1 MAFGAALALHRRR
14 LRVPDDV
21 SLVGFDD
28 VAGSVYC
35 VPPLTTVHHPVHEL
49 GELAARAMLQLLAGE
64 MPTLALPAPRLMV
77 RESTREPR
85 SPRAR
90 QQRDPAAP
98 SPR

>member
-1 MAFGAALALHRRR
+1 
-14 LRVPDDV
+14 
-21 SLVGFDD
+21 
-28 VAGSVYC
+28 
-35 VPPLTTVHHPVHEL
+35 
-49 GELAARAMLQLLAGE
+49 MLQLLAGE